1 MPAAGEPIP
10 LLRSPLLARAGFSHA
25 FTTRAGGVSKPPFDA
40 LDFAILREPEARREN
55 QRRLAAAVG
64 FEASRLFQA
73 RQVHG
78 REVVFAEGDPE
89 RMLDVEAD
97 AIVADAESGA
107 AVAARVADCV
117 PVLVG
122 DAASGRV
129 AAIHAGWRGV
139 VRGAIEA
146 ALAKLSAGACVA
158 AIGPCIGPCC
168 FEVGADVAREIGDAF
183 VVRREGEKAFVDLHA
198 AVRAKLRAA
207 GLQDA
212 SIDDVAGCTRC
223 DAVRFYS
230 YRRDGDRS
238 GRQLGVIV
246 AR

>member
-1 MPAAGEPIP
+1 MLE
-10 LLRSPLLARAGFSHA
+10 RAGFSHA

-40 LDFAILREPEARREN
+40 LDFAILRDADARREN
-55 QRRLAAAVG
+55 QARLAAAVG
-64 FEASRLFQA
+64 FEASRLYQA

-78 REVVFAEGDPE
+78 RDVVLAEGDPE
-89 RMLDVEAD
+89 RMLELEAD
-97 AIVADAESGA
+97 AVVADPASGA

-117 PVLVG
+117 PVLVA
-122 DAASGRV
+122 DSASGRV

-139 VRGAIEA
+139 VRGVIDAGIA
-146 ALAKLSAGACVA
+146 AMRARPRSGAPDAFVA

-168 FEVGADVAREIGDAF
+168 FEVGTDVAAEIGDAYAL
-183 VVRREGEKAFVDLHA
+183 RRDEARGKAFVDLHA
-198 AVRAKLRAA
+198 VVRAKLRDA

-212 SIDDVAGCTRC
+212 SIDDVSGCTRC
-223 DAVRFYS
+223 DAARFYS